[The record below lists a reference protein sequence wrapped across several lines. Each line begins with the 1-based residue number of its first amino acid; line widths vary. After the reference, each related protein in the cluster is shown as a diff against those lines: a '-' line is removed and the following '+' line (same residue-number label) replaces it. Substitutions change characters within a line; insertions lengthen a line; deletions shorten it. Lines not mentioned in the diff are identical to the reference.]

1 MGALA
6 LLADEQHATVS
17 DPAPV
22 PRDVCFSDP
31 NPVTGEL
38 YCESRFADL
47 PDFVAWLVTE
57 RLGFERHEWDGLVA
71 VREVAERMDIHR
83 EFPIP
88 AWVRIKRDRR
98 GRLREEVHVS
108 DLGDAAAW
116 L

>member
-17 DPAPV
+17 DAVPV
-22 PRDVCFSDP
+22 PRDVCLADP

-38 YCESRFADL
+38 YFESRFVDL

-57 RLGFERHEWDGLVA
+57 RLGLDRYEWDALVA
-71 VREVAERMDIHR
+71 AREVAERVDIHQ
-83 EFPIP
+83 EFPVP
-88 AWVRIKRDRR
+88 AWVRIKRNRQ
-98 GRLREEVHVS
+98 GRPQEEIHVS
-108 DLGDAAAW
+108 DLSDSAAW